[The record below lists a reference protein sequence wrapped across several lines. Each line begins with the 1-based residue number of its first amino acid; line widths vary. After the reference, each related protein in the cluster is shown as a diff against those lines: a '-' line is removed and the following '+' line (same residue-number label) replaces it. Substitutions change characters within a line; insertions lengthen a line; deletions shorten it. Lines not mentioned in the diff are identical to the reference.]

1 MKLTLATQNPHK
13 TQEIAAIL
21 EPLKIE
27 VIKAPHD
34 CGWNEIGETFEA
46 NAAIK
51 AHAVA
56 EIDAPSTK
64 SWILADDSGLIVPA
78 LDGAPGVHSSR
89 YAGPDSDDIRN
100 NQKLIDELHRIKLT
114 EAPAFFCCVLVLLK
128 ENGTLK
134 TFRGECHGLVKITP
148 KGEHGFGYDPLFYL
162 PEMNCHMAELDA
174 SQKNKISHRALAMAE
189 LFRFFKKN

>member
-13 TQEIAAIL
+13 TQEMAAML

-27 VIKAPHD
+27 VLKAPPD
-34 CGWNEIGETFEA
+34 CRWNETGDTFEA
-46 NAAIK
+46 NATIK

-56 EIDAPSTK
+56 ELDSPSEG

-78 LDGAPGVHSSR
+78 LAGAPGVHSSR
-89 YAGPDSDDIRN
+89 YAGSNSDDASN
-100 NQKLIDELHRIKLT
+100 NKKLIDQLSRIKLD

-128 ENGTLK
+128 NNDILE

-148 KGEHGFGYDPLFYL
+148 KGEHGFGYDPLFFL
-162 PEMNCHMAELDA
+162 PDMNCHMAELTA
-174 SQKNKISHRALAMAE
+174 SQKNKISHRALAMAK
-189 LFRFFKKN
+189 LFKFFQEN